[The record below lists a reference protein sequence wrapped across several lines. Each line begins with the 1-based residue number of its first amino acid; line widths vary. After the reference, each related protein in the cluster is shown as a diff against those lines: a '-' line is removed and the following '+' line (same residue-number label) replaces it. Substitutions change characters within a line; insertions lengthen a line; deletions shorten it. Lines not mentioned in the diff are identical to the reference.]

1 MKRYE
6 HGGGLIEGLVSLT
19 VLSVGLLGMAGM
31 QGTLIQEQS
40 ESRTRMQAGFLA
52 SSVLGMAAANPENV
66 GCFIVNSTQSVA
78 CASPDVQAQAASWTD
93 QVNNAL
99 PGSAGVPPTVAY
111 DATSGQLTV
120 TLRWQMRGDTT
131 VHNFIAA
138 TQVSSTL

>member
-1 MKRYE
+1 MKHYQ

-19 VLSVGLLGMAGM
+19 ILSVGLLGMAGL
-31 QGTLIQEQS
+31 QGTLIQESS

-52 SSVLGMAAANPENV
+52 SSVLGMAAADPENV
-66 GCFIVNSTQSVA
+66 GCFIVNSTQSAA
-78 CASPDVQAQAASWTD
+78 CTSPDAQAQATSWAN
-93 QVNNAL
+93 QIGSAL

-120 TLRWQMRGDTT
+120 TLRWQMRGDAT

>member
-1 MKRYE
+1 MKRYQ

-19 VLSVGLLGMAGM
+19 ILSVGLLGMAGL
-31 QGTLIQEQS
+31 QGTLIQESS

-52 SSVLGMAAANPENV
+52 SSVLGMAAADPENV
-66 GCFIVNSTQSVA
+66 GCFIVNSAQSVA
-78 CASPDVQAQAASWTD
+78 CNSPDAQAQATSWTN
-93 QVNNAL
+93 QIGTAL

-120 TLRWQMRGDTT
+120 TLRWQMRGDAT

-138 TQVSSTL
+138 TQVSTTL

>member
-1 MKRYE
+1 MKRYQ

-19 VLSVGLLGMAGM
+19 ILSVGLLGMAGL
-31 QGTLIQEQS
+31 QGTLIQESS

-52 SSVLGMAAANPENV
+52 SSVLGMAAADPENV
-66 GCFIVNSTQSVA
+66 GCFIVNSAQSVA
-78 CASPDVQAQAASWTD
+78 CASPDAQAQTTSWTN
-93 QVNNAL
+93 QVSSAL

-120 TLRWQMRGDTT
+120 TLRWQMRGDAT

-138 TQVSSTL
+138 TQVSTTL